1 MFFAQSL
8 ANSNLFVLFF
18 SHIARK
24 RWLKCLWGCRFQSSS
39 LCLCWLSICTH
50 SRSSPP
56 HALIFCGSYRCVPCS
71 LSLNW
76 SLSEKYISSSWIPAW
91 SVSFFCC
98 HSSPGHWRERGDGGA
113 AGLQPPSPSQHPA
126 QRCGCPLP
134 CARTTKRWALLSVM
148 WMCGRYVCFYQ
159 QLLGVLHW
167 TGGQQWGC
175 GMPKTAQW
183 DHRGLW
189 WGKMVETKME
199 VSFYDFRKLF
209 NFTVLLDFILTP
221 NGVEA
226 NVPHKS

>member
-39 LCLCWLSICTH
+39 LCLCWLSIYTH
-50 SRSSPP
+50 SRSNPP
-56 HALIFCGSYRCVPCS
+56 HALISCGSYRCVPCS

-76 SLSEKYISSSWIPAW
+76 SLSDNTFPVVGSQLI
-91 SVSFFCC
+91 CC
-98 HSSPGHWRERGDGGA
+98 HSSPGHRRERGDGGA

-134 CARTTKRWALLSVM
+134 RARTSKRWALLPVM
-148 WMCGRYVCFYQ
+148 WMCGRYVCLYK
-159 QLLGVLHW
+159 QLLRVLHW
-167 TGGQQWGC
+167 TGGQQWGS

-183 DHRGLW
+183 DHRWLW
-189 WGKMVETKME
+189 WGKKVVSLASETE
-199 VSFYDFRKLF
+199 ERKLF
-209 NFTVLLDFILTP
+209 DFRVLFILTST
-221 NGVEA
+221 GVEA
-226 NVPHKS
+226 KVPHKS